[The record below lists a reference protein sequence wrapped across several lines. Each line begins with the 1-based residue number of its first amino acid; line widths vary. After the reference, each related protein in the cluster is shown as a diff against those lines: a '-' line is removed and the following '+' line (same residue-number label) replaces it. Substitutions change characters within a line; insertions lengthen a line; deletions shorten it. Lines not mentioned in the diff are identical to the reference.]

1 MSAAR
6 VILHI
11 DFDSFFASVEQQ
23 CNPLL
28 RGKPIGVTAANG
40 RTCIIASS
48 REAKKLGIQTGERT
62 YIAKRICPSITF
74 VKSDFVKYW
83 EISKKFL
90 KICSEYSPYVE
101 LFSLDEVFIDITS
114 TIHLFGSTEN
124 IIDTIK
130 TRIRDEIG
138 EFITVSVGIS
148 HNKLLA
154 KLASGLNKPNGVGR
168 IEEKDIDNIYST
180 IELTALCGIGERMGV
195 RLKKIGIDNLLQIR
209 NYSKEKLILEF
220 GPSYASALIDMAW
233 GRDDRPVVPYY
244 LPDETKSVG
253 RNYCLPQNEYD
264 KRVVM
269 QNLYELCEE
278 VGLKLRRLN
287 KKGRT
292 VWVSLR
298 GNCDISGRKTYS
310 DYFDSGAEIFE
321 RCKPIIEKHTCLESK
336 EPARNALA
344 CEAGGYTRQISIG
357 VSNLKDVSN
366 LQAMLFDNP
375 KKDKVQTTIDT
386 INDKF
391 GDHTIRNGFLL
402 YADKLTTMPNGYMA
416 DRFERSRLQSPE
428 ANS

>member
-1 MSAAR
+1 MDNAAQPQK

-23 CNPLL
+23 CNPSL

-62 YIAKRICPSITF
+62 YVASKICPTIKF
-74 VKSDFVKYW
+74 VSSDFLKYW
-83 EISKKFL
+83 QISQKFL
-90 KICSEYSPYVE
+90 KICSDYSPFVE
-101 LFSLDEVFIDITS
+101 LFSLDEVFMDITS
-114 TIHLFGSTEN
+114 TIHLFGSTEK
-124 IIDTIK
+124 IIDIIK

-154 KLASGLNKPNGVGR
+154 KLASGLNKPNGIGK
-168 IEEKDIDNIYST
+168 IEEKDIDSIYKT
-180 IELTALCGIGERMGV
+180 IKPTDICGIGEGMKK
-195 RLKKIGIDNLLQIR
+195 RLTKIGINDLLQLR

-220 GPSYASALIDMAW
+220 GPAYAAVLRDMAW
-233 GRDDRPVVPYY
+233 GKDERAVIPYY
-244 LPDETKSVG
+244 EPDETKSLG

-264 KRVVM
+264 KRIVM

-287 KKGRT
+287 KKARS
-292 VWVSLR
+292 VSISLR
-298 GNCDISGRKTYS
+298 GMCDIHGQKTYC
-310 DYFDSGAEIFE
+310 DYFDSGAEIFK
-321 RCKPIIEKHTCLESK
+321 RCQPIIEKHSCSDSK
-336 EPARNALA
+336 E
-344 CEAGGYTRQISIG
+344 YTRQISIS
-357 VSNLKDVSN
+357 VHNLEDISNVPTS
-366 LQAMLFDNP
+366 LFDNP
-375 KKDKVQTTIDT
+375 KKSGVQSVIDK

-402 YADKLTTMPNGYMA
+402 YSEKLTTMPNGYMA
-416 DRFERSRLQSPE
+416 DRYERSKLTI
-428 ANS
+428 

>member
-1 MSAAR
+1 L
-6 VILHI
+6 IW
-11 DFDSFFASVEQQ
+11 
-23 CNPLL
+23 
-28 RGKPIGVTAANG
+28 
-40 RTCIIASS
+40 
-48 REAKKLGIQTGERT
+48 LGG
-62 YIAKRICPSITF
+62 
-74 VKSDFVKYW
+74 D
-83 EISKKFL
+83 
-90 KICSEYSPYVE
+90 
-101 LFSLDEVFIDITS
+101 
-114 TIHLFGSTEN
+114 G
-124 IIDTIK
+124 
-130 TRIRDEIG
+130 
-138 EFITVSVGIS
+138 
-148 HNKLLA
+148 
-154 KLASGLNKPNGVGR
+154 
-168 IEEKDIDNIYST
+168 
-180 IELTALCGIGERMGV
+180 
-195 RLKKIGIDNLLQIR
+195 
-209 NYSKEKLILEF
+209 
-220 GPSYASALIDMAW
+220 
-233 GRDDRPVVPYY
+233 RPVIPYY